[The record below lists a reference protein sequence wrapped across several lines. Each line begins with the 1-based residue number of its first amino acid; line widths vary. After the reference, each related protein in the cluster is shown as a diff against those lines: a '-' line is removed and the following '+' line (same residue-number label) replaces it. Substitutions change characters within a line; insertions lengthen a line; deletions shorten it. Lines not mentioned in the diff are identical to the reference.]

1 MSLKIDR
8 GLASRFPGLSAK
20 VVTIRDVE
28 VKRSNRELEEFKAD
42 VIRRTKE
49 RWTLD
54 QLREHQIF
62 RAYRDFF
69 WRIGVD
75 PTKIRPAAEALI
87 RRVIRSRP
95 IPRINTL
102 VDAYNAASIDT
113 AVALG
118 AFDIDGIVGE
128 LVMREAVEGEEF
140 LGIGMEDPV
149 VLKGVEAVV
158 SDAEKLIAVYP
169 YRDAEVC
176 KVTEDTVNVL
186 LMVCG
191 VPNIDD
197 ATLDRAES
205 VAVDYITKFCGRCE
219 V

>member
-1 MSLKIDR
+1 LMLEEE
-8 GLASRFPGLSAK
+8 LTSRFPGLSAR
-20 VVTIRDVE
+20 VVTIRGVE
-28 VKRSNRELEEFKAD
+28 VKPSDLKLDEFKLE

-54 QLREHQIF
+54 QLREQQIF

-87 RRVIRSRP
+87 RRILRSRP

-118 AFDIDGIVGE
+118 AFDIDGLAGE
-128 LVMREAVEGEEF
+128 LLMREAVEGEEF
-140 LGIGMEDPV
+140 LGIGMEKPV

-158 SDAEKLIAVYP
+158 SDSEKLIAVYP
-169 YRDAEVC
+169 YRDAEAC
-176 KVTEDTVNVL
+176 KITEDTVNVL

-191 VPNIDD
+191 VPNIDG
-197 ATLDRAES
+197 ATLDQAES
-205 VAVDYITKFCGRCE
+205 VAIDYITKFCGGSE
-219 V
+219 A